1 MAPDYSSVIGS
12 DGGIANSG
20 KSIYDSLHDS
30 PDFYLAGGDL
40 EVILRI
46 GLVGL
51 DLNYPLRTRSKVLKA
66 KVCEILGYPVP
77 KSFKRTKPLA
87 RFPGQDF
94 DTYVQ
99 KSNNLQIWN
108 EEITPTRRYVII
120 RLDEGSKVV
129 GVRVVTGEVLAKL
142 DTTGTLTKKYQAKSR
157 APVTQ
162 SALISQSDSYSV
174 HKAIA
179 ALPNHKLTPRQ
190 GGTRSLALDFGG
202 FLPIEA
208 LFKKLLKLSGK
219 RLSDPGLDQERNRG
233 AALHRAVCA
242 TLGQVEYADS
252 GSFPDVME
260 QLVEVKLQTAAT
272 IDLGLVSPD
281 DATPLEFFPLVRHC
295 DVRYAVFYGTV
306 VGSEV
311 RLDHLVLT
319 RGSDFFSF
327 FQRFEGKVINAKLQI
342 PLPRDFFG

>member
-1 MAPDYSSVIGS
+1 MVPDYSPIVGS
-12 DGGIANSG
+12 EGGIAKSG
-20 KSIYDSLHDS
+20 KTIYDALHDGS
-30 PDFYLAGGDL
+30 DYFLASGNL
-40 EVILRI
+40 EAILLA

-51 DLNYPLRTRSKVLKA
+51 DLNYPLRTRSKVLKS
-66 KVCEILGYPVP
+66 KICEILGYPVP
-77 KSFKRTKPLA
+77 ASFRKSKP

-129 GVRVVTGEVLAKL
+129 GVRIVTGEVLAKL

-157 APVTQ
+157 APVMQ
-162 SALISQSDSYSV
+162 SVLVSQSDAYSV
-174 HKAIA
+174 LDAIS
-179 ALPNHKLTPRQ
+179 ALPNRKLTLAQ
-190 GGTRSLALDFGG
+190 GKTRSLIVDFAS
-202 FLPIEA
+202 FFSIE
-208 LFKKLLKLSGK
+208 LLYKKLLKLAGK
-219 RLSDPGLDQERNRG
+219 HLSDPGLDQERNRG
-233 AALHRAVCA
+233 AALHKAVYEA
-242 TLGQVEYADS
+242 LGIAKYKDT
-252 GSFPDVME
+252 GNFPDVME

-281 DATPLEFFPLVRHC
+281 DATPLDFLPRVRHC
-295 DVRYAVFYGTV
+295 DVRYAVFYGTI
-306 VGSEV
+306 VGSQV

-319 RGSDFFSF
+319 HGADFFTY
-327 FQRFEGKVINAKLQI
+327 FQRFEGKVVNAKLQI

>member
-1 MAPDYSSVIGS
+1 MGDA
-12 DGGIANSG
+12 GGIAKSG
-20 KSIYDSLHDS
+20 KSIYDLLHDS
-30 PDFYLAGGDL
+30 PDFFLPGEDL
-40 EVILRI
+40 EAILRA
-46 GLVGL
+46 GLVGI
-51 DLNYPLRTRSKVLKA
+51 DLNYPLRTRSKVLKS
-66 KVCEILGYPVP
+66 KICEILGYPVP
-77 KSFKRTKPLA
+77 SSFKKSKP

-120 RLDEGSKVV
+120 RLDGGSKVL
-129 GVRVVTGEVLAKL
+129 GVRVVTGKVLAKL
-142 DTTGTLTKKYQAKSR
+142 DTTGTLTKKYQARSR

-162 SALISQSDSYSV
+162 SVLVSQSDAYSV
-174 HKAIA
+174 QDAIG
-179 ALPNHKLTPRQ
+179 ALPNRKLTLPQ
-190 GGTRSLALDFGG
+190 SGIRSLTLDFSG
-202 FLPIEA
+202 FLSIEA

-233 AALHRAVCA
+233 AVLHRTVCA
-242 TLGQVEYADS
+242 TLGLVEYADT

-260 QLVEVKLQTAAT
+260 QLVEVKLQTAGT

-281 DATPLEFFPLVRHC
+281 DATPLGFFPRVRHC

-306 VGSEV
+306 FGSEV

-319 RGSDFFSF
+319 RGADFFSF
-327 FQRFEGKVINAKLQI
+327 FQRFEGKVVNTKLQI